1 MGIIDSDDLKW
12 EKQCTAAVK
21 QANKIL
27 AMMKRHFVDRSKE
40 TMLALYKSLV
50 RPHLEYP
57 YLVKDIKLVESVQ
70 RRATKMVQG
79 IQHLNYD
86 DRLNYLG
93 LMRLEKRILRS
104 DLNETCKVMKGIYDI
119 ERDIFE
125 LDDRGRRGHDQKF
138 FKKGFRLDVRK
149 FAFSNRVVKDWNS
162 LSSQCV
168 NCCTVNIF

>member
-1 MGIIDSDDLKW
+1 LGIIDSDDLKW

-86 DRLNYLG
+86 DRLNYLK
-93 LMRLEKRILRS
+93 LTRFEKGRVRS
-104 DLNETCKVMKGIYDI
+104 DLTGTFKFIKGMYDV
-119 ERDIFE
+119 EN
-125 LDDRGRRGHDQKF
+125 L
-138 FKKGFRLDVRK
+138 RK
-149 FAFSNRVVKDWNS
+149 SYF
-162 LSSQCV
+162 L
-168 NCCTVNIF
+168 TG